1 MIDNG
6 SIGFERTITDF
17 EGNGGIKKEIL
28 MLWCCEEGR
37 RGGDDHGFL
46 NGLKLRRG
54 DYSAIK
60 VLMKGG
66 GTQ

>member
-1 MIDNG
+1 
-6 SIGFERTITDF
+6 
-17 EGNGGIKKEIL
+17 